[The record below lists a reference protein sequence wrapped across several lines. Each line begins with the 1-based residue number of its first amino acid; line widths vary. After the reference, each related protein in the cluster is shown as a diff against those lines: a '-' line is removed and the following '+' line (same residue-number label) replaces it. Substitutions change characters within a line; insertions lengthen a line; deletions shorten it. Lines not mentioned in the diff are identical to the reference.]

1 MGGEKWPGHDTEP
14 RCGLPR
20 LPMSL
25 VAPFCRCGSVRYD
38 GVNAIGQ
45 RTRSAASGLTVS
57 RGHAR
62 RRGRSGVHRSQQG
75 RVTPD
80 EAKRRVH
87 ALRNVSNIDQLN
99 Q

>member
-57 RGHAR
+57 LADMRDNVAGQASIAASKDGSHPMKQRGGCMHSAMC
-62 RRGRSGVHRSQQG
+62 QI
-75 RVTPD
+75 
-80 EAKRRVH
+80 
-87 ALRNVSNIDQLN
+87 LIN
-99 Q
+99 